1 MADAALQ
8 IELTSA
14 APITTGERVVFN
26 TIVSSSGNI
35 SYDNEIGEISLLEA
49 GRYLVNWWMATQTS
63 TSANGTVFALSSS
76 QGDLLEGTSPI
87 RTGEVYGVG
96 VIDVLIAP
104 VTLSLINSST
114 ATIYLSGQTSLQGSL
129 VVTPDNPSGELGPT
143 GPTGAD
149 GTIGPT
155 GPTGSTGE
163 LSQNMF
169 RARLTATAI
178 LPVLTSA
185 DIDWSTSTG
194 LTSGGIT
201 ISGSD
206 LVISEPGTYYVAFET
221 SLNPVGYT
229 NTGTD
234 ILSFYIKQSDVDISL
249 SSVSVNVFDVSAGN
263 FPDDV
268 DIAIS
273 SLFSVDN
280 ALSNNLIHIEVT
292 SVSALSGA
300 THYNIQGQQTGITIF
315 KLSDSVLTPF

>member
-1 MADAALQ
+1 MADATLQ
-8 IELTSA
+8 IELISTS
-14 APITTGERVVFN
+14 PITAGATVMFN
-26 TIVSSSGNI
+26 SIVYSSGNI
-35 SYDNEIGEISLLEA
+35 SYNTTTGEITLLEE
-49 GRYLVNWWMATQTS
+49 GRYLVNWWMATQASTS
-63 TSANGTVFALSSS
+63 TNGIVFALSSS
-76 QGDLLEGTSPI
+76 QGDLLEGNSPI

-96 VIDVLIAP
+96 VIDVTIAP
-104 VTLSLINSST
+104 VTVSLTNAST
-114 ATIYLSGQTSLQGSL
+114 ATTYLSAQTPLQGSL
-129 VVTPDNPSGELGPT
+129 VIAPDNPSGGVGPT
-143 GPTGAD
+143 GPTGPA
-149 GTIGPT
+149 
-155 GPTGSTGE
+155 GE

-169 RARLTATAI
+169 RARLTSTAI
-178 LPVLTSA
+178 LPVLTSI

-194 LTSGGIT
+194 LTSSGIT

-234 ILSFYIKQSDVDISL
+234 ILSIYINQNDVDISL

-280 ALSNNLIHIEVT
+280 TLSNNLIHIEVA

-300 THYNIQGQQTGITIF
+300 TQYNIQGQQTGITIF
-315 KLSDSVLTPF
+315 KLSDSILTPF